1 MLSLTR
7 CAYGARSTP
16 ARPTPAV
23 HTVRADCRAA
33 QGCVPRPTKATSQ
46 RLGADWRRRGPG
58 GVGVGVGGHGR
69 VTRCLRRRGGG
80 CCYAGA
86 EADTSAFTNSISA
99 LSSEQL
105 AERVV
110 WLPPMRRSNASASVM
125 PDFDAA
131 TAETASANN
140 MRTMPFFALGK
151 EPYLPGS
158 EQVGL
163 ERMTSSGPPH
173 PHTPAA
179 MPHTRINPTRALES
193 PHRAPQ
199 TGLSNDT
206 AVHPPTPA
214 LPPTT
219 LTTTAPRREQWVLE
233 KATQSCHPRLR
244 RCCEHHGAGAEH
256 LRAAVPRD
264 VQRHSVQRLAAVRG
278 TWMAHEFWGF
288 GGLGGLG
295 APWPW
300 TCCGCE
306 TTPLPV

>member
-33 QGCVPRPTKATSQ
+33 QGCVPRLPTAKATSQ
-46 RLGADWRRRGPG
+46 RLGADWRRRGPD

-179 MPHTRINPTRALES
+179 MPQTRINPTRALES

-199 TGLSNDT
+199 TRLSNDT
-206 AVHPPTPA
+206 SVHPPTPA

-233 KATQSCHPRLR
+233 KATPPKAATRVSGVVASTMAQVLNIFEPRYREMYNDILFNGSR
-244 RCCEHHGAGAEH
+244 QF
-256 LRAAVPRD
+256 V
-264 VQRHSVQRLAAVRG
+264 VRG
-278 TWMAHEFWGF
+278 WHTSFKRLGF
-288 GGLGGLG
+288 GRFGRFVAVGLLR
-295 APWPW
+295 
-300 TCCGCE
+300 
-306 TTPLPV
+306 L